1 MSTDQYAICLIIIT
15 TFILFVWGRWR
26 YDIVSIVALFTL
38 VLVDKILGGES
49 SLLIADPS
57 QAFLGFGHPAV
68 VTVAAVLIIS
78 RALQNSGV
86 VDLIARS
93 VKPFT
98 NNKITHISS
107 LSGVIAI
114 LSAFMNNV
122 GALALMLPVTLK
134 TAWEQ
139 KRSPSILLMPIAFA
153 SILGGMITMIGTPP
167 NIIIASLR
175 KEQQQQILSKAIADT
190 NSQAA
195 TYLENLNIVKESY
208 EPAAFGLFD
217 FTPVG
222 GIIALL
228 GVCFVALVGWRL
240 VPKENQKTPSSNSL
254 FSLDEYVTEIRFPKG
269 SSLIGESIG
278 EVNMLTGDKLTLIR
292 FINNNGKATS
302 INHNNKIKEN
312 DQFLAMADP
321 SDLKGMMDE
330 YDLRLTKEMRY
341 RIDSLKDDNSTFI
354 EVVVSPESPLLGR
367 GRSYLRRRSSNQLI
381 LMAVARQDKPI
392 HKRLGKVKFRVGDVL
407 LLQGPEK
414 EFKNIITSLDLL
426 PLAEREIEVG
436 VFSKVSF
443 ALMIFTVSILLSVLS
458 IVPTTVSFAGAIL
471 AYVFSGILPIRDLY
485 KNIDWPII
493 VLLGA
498 MIPLSNALQNTGTT
512 TLIADQVVSMTQG
525 LPSWSII
532 ALVMVITMFMS
543 DIINNAATAMI
554 MGPISVGIAIS
565 MGVSMDPFLMSVA
578 IGASCA
584 FLTPIGHQCN
594 ALILGPGGYRFSD
607 YWRMGLPLE
616 IIITVLGTPLILYF
630 WPL

>member
-1 MSTDQYAICLIIIT
+1 MSTDQVAICLIIIT

-38 VLVDKILGGES
+38 VLVDKILGGKS
-49 SLLIADPS
+49 SQLIADPS

-208 EPAAFGLFD
+208 QPAAFSLFD

-458 IVPTTVSFAGAIL
+458 VVPTTVSFAGAIL

-512 TLIADQVVSMTQG
+512 TLIADQVASMTQG

>member
-1 MSTDQYAICLIIIT
+1 MSTDQFAICLIITIT
-15 TFILFVWGRWR
+15 FTLFVWGRWR
-26 YDIVSIVALFTL
+26 YDIVSLVALFTL
-38 VLVDKILGGES
+38 VLVDKMLGDKS
-49 SLLIADPS
+49 SQLITDPS
-57 QAFLGFGHPAV
+57 QAFMGFGHPAV

-98 NNKITHISS
+98 NNKIAHISS
-107 LSGVIAI
+107 LSGVIAV

-134 TAWEQ
+134 TAWAN

-167 NIIIASLR
+167 NIIIANLR
-175 KEQQQQILSKAIADT
+175 KEQQQNILSKALANAD
-190 NSQAA
+190 SQAA
-195 TYLENLNIVKESY
+195 AYLEHLNIIKESY
-208 EPAAFGLFD
+208 EPTAFGLFD

-222 GIIALL
+222 GIIAIL
-228 GVCFVALVGWRL
+228 GVCFVAIIGWRL
-240 VPKENQKTPSSNSL
+240 VPKDNQKTPSSDSL
-254 FSLDEYVTEIRFPKG
+254 FSLDEYVTEIRFSKG
-269 SSLIGESIG
+269 SSMIGQSIG
-278 EVNMLTGDKLTLIR
+278 EVNTITGDKLTLIR
-292 FINNNGKATS
+292 YIDKEGKAKAV
-302 INHNNKIKEN
+302 NHNNKIKEN

-321 SDLKGMMDE
+321 SDLKGMMNE
-330 YDLRLTKEMRY
+330 YEIRLTKEMRH
-341 RIDSLKDDNSTFI
+341 RIDSLKDENTTFI
-354 EVVVSPESPLLGR
+354 EVIVTPESPLLGR
-367 GRSYLRRRSSNQLI
+367 ERSYLRRRSSNHLI

-407 LLQGPEK
+407 LLQGLE
-414 EFKNIITSLDLL
+414 EDFKNIITSLDLL

-436 VFSKVSF
+436 IFSKVSY
-443 ALMIFTVSILLSVLS
+443 ALLIFTVSILLSILS
-458 IVPTTVSFAGAIL
+458 IVPTTVSFVGAIL

-512 TLIADQVVSMTQG
+512 SLIAEQVVSLTQG
-525 LPSWSII
+525 LPTWSIV

-554 MGPISVGIAIS
+554 MAPISVGIAIS

-616 IIITVLGTPLILYF
+616 LIIVIVGTPLILYF

>member
-1 MSTDQYAICLIIIT
+1 MSTDQVAICLIIIT

-68 VTVAAVLIIS
+68 VTVATVLIIS

-208 EPAAFGLFD
+208 QPAAFSLFD

-269 SSLIGESIG
+269 
-278 EVNMLTGDKLTLIR
+278 
-292 FINNNGKATS
+292 
-302 INHNNKIKEN
+302 
-312 DQFLAMADP
+312 
-321 SDLKGMMDE
+321 
-330 YDLRLTKEMRY
+330 
-341 RIDSLKDDNSTFI
+341 
-354 EVVVSPESPLLGR
+354 
-367 GRSYLRRRSSNQLI
+367 
-381 LMAVARQDKPI
+381 
-392 HKRLGKVKFRVGDVL
+392 
-407 LLQGPEK
+407 
-414 EFKNIITSLDLL
+414 
-426 PLAEREIEVG
+426 
-436 VFSKVSF
+436 
-443 ALMIFTVSILLSVLS
+443 
-458 IVPTTVSFAGAIL
+458 
-471 AYVFSGILPIRDLY
+471 
-485 KNIDWPII
+485 
-493 VLLGA
+493 
-498 MIPLSNALQNTGTT
+498 
-512 TLIADQVVSMTQG
+512 
-525 LPSWSII
+525 
-532 ALVMVITMFMS
+532 
-543 DIINNAATAMI
+543 
-554 MGPISVGIAIS
+554 
-565 MGVSMDPFLMSVA
+565 
-578 IGASCA
+578 
-584 FLTPIGHQCN
+584 
-594 ALILGPGGYRFSD
+594 
-607 YWRMGLPLE
+607 
-616 IIITVLGTPLILYF
+616 
-630 WPL
+630 

>member
-1 MSTDQYAICLIIIT
+1 MSTDQVAICLIIIT

-68 VTVAAVLIIS
+68 VTVATVLIIS

-175 KEQQQQILSKAIADT
+175 KEQQQQILSKAISDT

-228 GVCFVALVGWRL
+228 GVCFVAMVGWRL

-254 FSLDEYVTEIRFPKG
+254 FSLDEYVTEIRVPKG

-414 EFKNIITSLDLL
+414 ELKNIITSLDLL

-512 TLIADQVVSMTQG
+512 TLIADQVASMTQG

-616 IIITVLGTPLILYF
+616 IIITVLGSPLILYF